1 MGRREV
7 AWKGG
12 GWEGEEWDP
21 MCNPRLNLENDEGS
35 RALGTVLAVL
45 SADCQYSRMPMPSLL
60 IHYFSSLF
68 SDVMGYS

>member
-21 MCNPRLNLENDEGS
+21 MSNPRLNLENNEGS
-35 RALGTVLAVL
+35 RALTTVLAAL
-45 SADCQYSRMPMPSLL
+45 
-60 IHYFSSLF
+60 
-68 SDVMGYS
+68 